1 MLSRRHL
8 LAIAAFAGLVSSVPS
23 HAAENIPYTPGAF
36 GEAQKA
42 GKPILVEIHADWCP
56 TCRAQAPIISDLR
69 KNPRF
74 KDLVVFRVDF
84 DGQKDVV
91 KQLGARMQ
99 STLIAFKGS
108 REAGRSVGDTSGK
121 TIEALLV
128 KAL

>member
-91 KQLGARMQ
+91 KQFGARMQ
-99 STLIAFKGS
+99 STLIVFKGS
-108 REAGRSVGDTSGK
+108 REAGRSVGDTNGK
-121 TIEALLV
+121 TIETLLV

>member
-8 LAIAAFAGLVSSVPS
+8 LAVAAFAGIVSSVPS

-42 GKPILVEIHADWCP
+42 GKPILVEIHADWYP

-91 KQLGARMQ
+91 KQFGARMQ
-99 STLIAFKGS
+99 STLIVFKGS
-108 REAGRSVGDTSGK
+108 REAGRSVGDTNGK
-121 TIEALLV
+121 TIETLLV

>member
-8 LAIAAFAGLVSSVPS
+8 LAVAAFAGLVSSVPS

-56 TCRAQAPIISDLR
+56 TCRAQAPIISDQR

-91 KQLGARMQ
+91 KQFGARMQ
-99 STLIAFKGS
+99 STLIVFKGS
-108 REAGRSVGDTSGK
+108 REAGRSVGDTNGK
-121 TIEALLV
+121 TIETLLV

>member
-8 LAIAAFAGLVSSVPS
+8 LAVAAFAGLVSSVPS

-91 KQLGARMQ
+91 KQFGARMQ
-99 STLIAFKGS
+99 STLIVFKGS
-108 REAGRSVGDTSGK
+108 REAGRSVGDTNGK
-121 TIEALLV
+121 TIETLLV

>member
-99 STLIAFKGS
+99 STLIVFKGS

>member
-8 LAIAAFAGLVSSVPS
+8 LAVAALAGIVSSVPS
-23 HAAENIPYTPGAF
+23 RAAENIPYTPGAF

-91 KQLGARMQ
+91 KQFGARMQ
-99 STLIAFKGS
+99 STLIVFKGS
-108 REAGRSVGDTSGK
+108 REAGRSVGDTNGK
-121 TIEALLV
+121 TIETLLV

>member
-8 LAIAAFAGLVSSVPS
+8 LAVAAFAGIVSSVPS

-69 KNPRF
+69 KNPRL

-91 KQLGARMQ
+91 KQFGARMQ
-99 STLIAFKGS
+99 STLIVFKGS
-108 REAGRSVGDTSGK
+108 REAGRSVGDTNGK
-121 TIEALLV
+121 TIETLLV

>member
-8 LAIAAFAGLVSSVPS
+8 LAVAAFAGLVSSVPS

-42 GKPILVEIHADWCP
+42 GKPILVEIHADWGP

-69 KNPRF
+69 KNPRL

-91 KQLGARMQ
+91 KQFGARMQ
-99 STLIAFKGS
+99 STLIVFKGS
-108 REAGRSVGDTSGK
+108 REAGRSVGDTNGK
-121 TIEALLV
+121 TIETLLV

>member
-8 LAIAAFAGLVSSVPS
+8 LAVAAFAGLVSSVPS

-69 KNPRF
+69 KNPRL

-91 KQLGARMQ
+91 KQFGARMQ
-99 STLIAFKGS
+99 STLIVFKGS
-108 REAGRSVGDTSGK
+108 REAGRSVGDTNGK
-121 TIEALLV
+121 TIETLLV